1 MLSSLLSSFFSR
13 DLRKLIEEINLFTN
27 EENLWVTPNG
37 VKNAAGNLALHITGG
52 MNYLIGTQLAHTGYV
67 RNRDVEFTTKGVP
80 RAELVGGLEE
90 LITLIHNTL
99 TTLTPQQMEE
109 DFPIPFDGA
118 VRSNTYILVQL
129 LAHVNYHLGQVNYL
143 RRMIEAIPMH

>member
-1 MLSSLLSSFFSR
+1 MLPTLLSSFYSR

-27 EENLWVTPNG
+27 EENLWVIPNG
-37 VKNAAGNLALHITGG
+37 VKNSAGNLVLHITGG

-67 RNRDVEFTTKGVP
+67 RNRDAEFTTKGVP
-80 RAELVGGLEE
+80 RAELVAGLEA
-90 LITLIHNTL
+90 LINLIHNTL
-99 TTLTPQQMEE
+99 TAFTLQHME
-109 DFPIPFDGA
+109 DSFPIPFDGA

-143 RRMIEAIPMH
+143 RRMIEATI

>member
-1 MLSSLLSSFFSR
+1 MLSSLLSSFYSR

-27 EENLWVTPNG
+27 EENLWVTANG
-37 VKNAAGNLALHITGG
+37 VKNSAGNLALHITGG
-52 MNYLIGTQLAHTGYV
+52 MNYLIGTQLANTGYV
-67 RNRDVEFTTKGVP
+67 PNRDVEFTTKGVP
-80 RAELVGGLEE
+80 RAELVAGLEA

-109 DFPIPFDGA
+109 DFPLPFDGA